1 VRHLTCGTFGLPGG
15 PGDLDRKGVGVVV
28 DARILHTTAALREA
42 ILRLAADRPVSRI
55 TVADVTRAAGINR
68 ATFYSHAVSPGSLL
82 ADVLTPELDRIR
94 EDDAAAR
101 RAAFERGAGPDELE
115 SITRRGIDAVV
126 EHVVSYKD
134 IYGKALPDP
143 EDGSLHRLLVD
154 HFTVSSAQH
163 IRELPAEGRPE
174 LLDDVAAGFVAQGFV
189 GAIEAWLA
197 GPRRSRKSLVQTITL
212 SFPAWWR

>member
-1 VRHLTCGTFGLPGG
+1 M
-15 PGDLDRKGVGVVV
+15 V

-42 ILRLAADRPVSRI
+42 ILRLAADRPVSEI

-82 ADVLTPELDRIR
+82 ADVLTPDLDRIR
-94 EDDAAAR
+94 EDDAEVR
-101 RAAFERGAGPDELE
+101 RAAFARGAGVDEFAT
-115 SITRRGIDAVV
+115 ITRRGINAVV
-126 EHVVSYKD
+126 EHVVAHRE

-143 EDGSLHRLLVD
+143 NDASLHRLLVE
-154 HFTVSSAQH
+154 HFTVSSEQH
-163 IRELPAEGRPE
+163 IRTLEREHRPE

-197 GPRRSRKSLVQTITL
+197 GPRRSRKALVDTIVL
-212 SFPAWWR
+212 SFPSWWR

>member
-1 VRHLTCGTFGLPGG
+1 M
-15 PGDLDRKGVGVVV
+15 V

-42 ILRLAADRPVSRI
+42 ILRLAADRPVSEI

-94 EDDAAAR
+94 QDDADAR
-101 RAAFERGAGPDELE
+101 RVAANRGADLDELAM
-115 SITRRGIDAVV
+115 ITRRGINAVV
-126 EHVVSYKD
+126 EHVVAHRD

-143 EDGSLHRLLVD
+143 NDASLHRLLVE
-154 HFTVSSAQH
+154 HFTVSSEQH
-163 IRELPAEGRPE
+163 IRSLDDEHRPE

-197 GPRRSRKSLVQTITL
+197 GPRRSRKALVDTIVL
-212 SFPAWWR
+212 SFPSWWR

>member
-1 VRHLTCGTFGLPGG
+1 M
-15 PGDLDRKGVGVVV
+15 V

-42 ILRLAADRPVSRI
+42 ILRLAADRPVSEI

-94 EDDAAAR
+94 EDDAEIR
-101 RAAFERGAGPDELE
+101 RAAFARGAGADEFAT
-115 SITRRGIDAVV
+115 ITRRGINAVV
-126 EHVVSYKD
+126 EHVVAHRD

-143 EDGSLHRLLVD
+143 NDASLHRLLVE
-154 HFTVSSAQH
+154 HFTVSSEQH
-163 IRELPAEGRPE
+163 IRTLEREHRPE

-197 GPRRSRKSLVQTITL
+197 GPRRSRKALVDTIVL
-212 SFPAWWR
+212 SFPSWWR

>member
-1 VRHLTCGTFGLPGG
+1 M
-15 PGDLDRKGVGVVV
+15 V

-42 ILRLAADRPVSRI
+42 ILHLAADRPVSRI

-94 EDDAAAR
+94 DDDAAAR
-101 RAAFERGAGPDELE
+101 RAAFERGADADELAA
-115 SITRRGIDAVV
+115 ITRRGIDAVV
-126 EHVVSYKD
+126 EHVVAHKD

-154 HFTVSSAQH
+154 HFTVSSARH
-163 IRELPAEGRPE
+163 IAELPEDRPA

-197 GPRRSRKSLVQTITL
+197 GPRRSRRALVETITL

>member
-1 VRHLTCGTFGLPGG
+1 M
-15 PGDLDRKGVGVVV
+15 V
-28 DARILHTTAALREA
+28 DARILHTTAALGEA
-42 ILRLAADRPVSRI
+42 IMRLAADRPVSRI

-94 EDDAAAR
+94 ADDAEAR
-101 RAAFERGAGPDELE
+101 RAAAERGAGADELAA
-115 SITRRGIDAVV
+115 ITRRGINAVV
-126 EHVVSYKD
+126 DHVVTHRDVYA
-134 IYGKALPDP
+134 KALPDT
-143 EDGSLHRLLVD
+143 EDASLHRLLVD

-163 IRELPAEGRPE
+163 IRSLPAADRPE

-197 GPRRSRKSLVQTITL
+197 GPRRARKALVDTIVL
-212 SFPAWWR
+212 SFPSWWR

>member
-1 VRHLTCGTFGLPGG
+1 M
-15 PGDLDRKGVGVVV
+15 V

-94 EDDAAAR
+94 EDDVAAR
-101 RAAFERGAGPDELE
+101 RAAFERGAGPDELAA
-115 SITRRGIDAVV
+115 ITRRGIDAVV
-126 EHVVSYKD
+126 EHVIAHRD

-163 IRELPAEGRPE
+163 IRELPAGRPE

-197 GPRRSRKSLVQTITL
+197 GPRRSRKALVETITL

>member
-1 VRHLTCGTFGLPGG
+1 M
-15 PGDLDRKGVGVVV
+15 V

-42 ILRLAADRPVSRI
+42 ILRLAAARPVSEI

-94 EDDAAAR
+94 EDDADAR
-101 RAAFERGAGPDELE
+101 RAAAAADSGADAAELAA
-115 SITRRGIDAVV
+115 ITRRGINAVV
-126 EHVVSYKD
+126 EHVVAHRD
-134 IYGKALPDP
+134 IYAKALPDP
-143 EDGSLHRLLVD
+143 NDGSLHRLLVE

-163 IRELPAEGRPE
+163 IRSLDAAVRPD

-197 GPRRSRKSLVQTITL
+197 GPRRSRKALVDTIVL
-212 SFPAWWR
+212 SFPSWWR

>member
-1 VRHLTCGTFGLPGG
+1 M
-15 PGDLDRKGVGVVV
+15 V

-42 ILRLAADRPVSRI
+42 ILRLAADRPVSEI

-68 ATFYSHAVSPGSLL
+68 ATFYSHAISPGSLL

-94 EDDAAAR
+94 EDDADAR
-101 RAAFERGAGPDELE
+101 RAAAERGAGADELAT
-115 SITRRGIDAVV
+115 ITRRGINAVV
-126 EHVVSYKD
+126 EHVVAHRE
-134 IYGKALPDP
+134 IYCRALPDP
-143 EDGSLHRLLVD
+143 NDASLHRLLVE

-163 IRELPAEGRPE
+163 IRSLDIEHRPE

-197 GPRRSRKSLVQTITL
+197 GPRRSRKALVDTIVL

>member
-1 VRHLTCGTFGLPGG
+1 M
-15 PGDLDRKGVGVVV
+15 V

-42 ILRLAADRPVSRI
+42 ILRLAADRPVSEI

-94 EDDAAAR
+94 DDDSEAR
-101 RAAFERGAGPDELE
+101 RAAYERGADRDELAA
-115 SITRRGIDAVV
+115 ITRKGINAVV
-126 EHVVSYKD
+126 EHVVLHRE
-134 IYGKALPDP
+134 IYVRALPDP
-143 EDGSLHRLLVD
+143 NDASLHRLLVE
-154 HFTVSSAQH
+154 HFTVSSALH
-163 IRELPAEGRPE
+163 IRELDAASRPE

-197 GPRRSRKSLVQTITL
+197 GTRRSRKALVDTITR
-212 SFPAWWR
+212 SFPAWWS

>member
-1 VRHLTCGTFGLPGG
+1 M
-15 PGDLDRKGVGVVV
+15 V

-42 ILRLAADRPVSRI
+42 ILRLAAERPVSEI

-94 EDDAAAR
+94 QDDADERRAAAAR
-101 RAAFERGAGPDELE
+101 GAGADELAAV
-115 SITRRGIDAVV
+115 TRRGINAVV
-126 EHVVSYKD
+126 EHVTAHRD
-134 IYGKALPDP
+134 IYCRALPDP
-143 EDGSLHRLLVD
+143 SDASLHRLLVE
-154 HFTVSSAQH
+154 HFTVSSALH
-163 IRELPAEGRPE
+163 IRELGAEQRPE
-174 LLDDVAAGFVAQGFV
+174 LLADVAAGFVAQGFV

-197 GPRRSRKSLVQTITL
+197 GPRRSRRALVETITL

>member
-1 VRHLTCGTFGLPGG
+1 M
-15 PGDLDRKGVGVVV
+15 V

-42 ILRLAADRPVSRI
+42 ILRLAAERPVSEI

-94 EDDAAAR
+94 QDDADERRAAAAR
-101 RAAFERGAGPDELE
+101 GAGADELAAV
-115 SITRRGIDAVV
+115 TRRGINAVV
-126 EHVVSYKD
+126 EHVTAHRD
-134 IYGKALPDP
+134 IYCRALPDP
-143 EDGSLHRLLVD
+143 NDASLHRLLVE
-154 HFTVSSAQH
+154 HFTVSSALH
-163 IRELPAEGRPE
+163 IRELGAEQRPE
-174 LLDDVAAGFVAQGFV
+174 LLADVAAGFVAQGFV

-197 GPRRSRKSLVQTITL
+197 GPRRSRRALVETITL

>member
-1 VRHLTCGTFGLPGG
+1 M
-15 PGDLDRKGVGVVV
+15 V

-42 ILRLAADRPVSRI
+42 ILRLAADRPVSAI

-94 EDDAAAR
+94 DEDAAAR
-101 RAAFERGAGPDELE
+101 AAAAERGAGRDEFA
-115 SITRRGIDAVV
+115 SITRRGIGAVI
-126 EHVVSYKD
+126 EHVVAHRD
-134 IYGKALPDP
+134 IYCNALPDP
-143 EDGSLHRLLVD
+143 EDASLHRLLVG
-154 HFTVSSAQH
+154 HFTVSSVQH
-163 IRELPAEGRPE
+163 IRSLDPEHVPE

-197 GPRRSRKSLVQTITL
+197 GPRRSRKALVDTIVL
-212 SFPAWWR
+212 SFPSWWR

>member
-1 VRHLTCGTFGLPGG
+1 M
-15 PGDLDRKGVGVVV
+15 V

-42 ILRLAADRPVSRI
+42 VLRLATDRPVSEI

-94 EDDAAAR
+94 ADDLDAR
-101 RAAFERGAGPDELE
+101 RAAVERGADADELAA
-115 SITRRGIDAVV
+115 ITRRGINAVV
-126 EHVVSYKD
+126 DHVVAHRE
-134 IYGKALPDP
+134 IYARGLPDT
-143 EDGSLHRLLVD
+143 EDASLHRLLVQ

-163 IRELPAEGRPE
+163 IRELDPATKPD
-174 LLDDVAAGFVAQGFV
+174 LIDDVAAGFVAQGFV

-197 GPRRSRKSLVQTITL
+197 GPRRSRKALVETITL

>member
-1 VRHLTCGTFGLPGG
+1 M
-15 PGDLDRKGVGVVV
+15 V

-94 EDDAAAR
+94 DTDAAAR
-101 RAAFERGAGPDELE
+101 RAAFDRGAGPDELAA
-115 SITRRGIDAVV
+115 ITRRGIDAVV
-126 EHVVSYKD
+126 EHVVAHKE

-163 IRELPAEGRPE
+163 IRELPAGRPE

-197 GPRRSRKSLVQTITL
+197 GPRRSRKALVETITL

>member
-1 VRHLTCGTFGLPGG
+1 VEPDQK
-15 PGDLDRKGVGVVV
+15 GDGVMV

-42 ILRLAADRPVSRI
+42 ILRLAADRPVSEI

-94 EDDAAAR
+94 EDDADAR
-101 RAAFERGAGPDELE
+101 RVAADRGAGADELAT
-115 SITRRGIDAVV
+115 ITRRGINAVV
-126 EHVVSYKD
+126 EHVVAHRD
-134 IYGKALPDP
+134 IYGRALPDP
-143 EDGSLHRLLVD
+143 NDASLHRLLVE

-163 IRELPAEGRPE
+163 IRSLDAAHRPE

-197 GPRRSRKSLVQTITL
+197 GPRRSRKALVDTIVL

>member
-1 VRHLTCGTFGLPGG
+1 M
-15 PGDLDRKGVGVVV
+15 V
-28 DARILHTTAALREA
+28 DARILHTTAALRDA
-42 ILRLAADRPVSRI
+42 IMRLAAARPVSEI

-94 EDDAAAR
+94 EDDAEAR
-101 RAAFERGAGPDELE
+101 RTAAARGAGADELAA
-115 SITRRGIDAVV
+115 ITRRGIDAVV
-126 EHVVSYKD
+126 EHVVTHRD

-143 EDGSLHRLLVD
+143 NDGSLHRLLVE

-163 IRELPAEGRPE
+163 IRSLDAARPE

-197 GPRRSRKSLVQTITL
+197 GPRRSRRALVDTIVL
-212 SFPAWWR
+212 SFPSWWR

>member
-1 VRHLTCGTFGLPGG
+1 M
-15 PGDLDRKGVGVVV
+15 V

-42 ILRLAADRPVSRI
+42 VLRLATDRPVSEI

-94 EDDAAAR
+94 EDDLTARHAAAEHGAD
-101 RAAFERGAGPDELE
+101 AAELAA
-115 SITRRGIDAVV
+115 ITRRGINAVID
-126 EHVVSYKD
+126 HVVAHRD
-134 IYGKALPDP
+134 IYARGLPDT
-143 EDGSLHRLLVD
+143 EDASLHRLLVQ

-163 IRELPAEGRPE
+163 IRELDPATKPD
-174 LLDDVAAGFVAQGFV
+174 LIDDVAAGFVAQGFV

-197 GPRRSRKSLVQTITL
+197 GPRRSRKALVETITL
-212 SFPAWWR
+212 SFPAWWS

>member
-1 VRHLTCGTFGLPGG
+1 M
-15 PGDLDRKGVGVVV
+15 V

-42 ILRLAADRPVSRI
+42 ILRLAADRPVSAI

-94 EDDAAAR
+94 DEDAAAR
-101 RAAFERGAGPDELE
+101 AAAAERGAGRDEFA
-115 SITRRGIDAVV
+115 SITRRGIGAVI
-126 EHVVSYKD
+126 EHVVAHRD
-134 IYGKALPDP
+134 IYCNALPDP
-143 EDGSLHRLLVD
+143 EDASLHRLLVG
-154 HFTVSSAQH
+154 HFTVSSVQH
-163 IRELPAEGRPE
+163 IRSLDPEHVPE

-197 GPRRSRKSLVQTITL
+197 GPRRSRKALVDTIVL
-212 SFPAWWR
+212 SFTSWWR

>member
-1 VRHLTCGTFGLPGG
+1 M
-15 PGDLDRKGVGVVV
+15 V

-42 ILRLAADRPVSRI
+42 ILRLAADRPVSEI

-94 EDDAAAR
+94 QDDADER
-101 RAAFERGAGPDELE
+101 RAAAERGAGAKELAA
-115 SITRRGIDAVV
+115 ITRRGINAVV
-126 EHVVSYKD
+126 EHVTTHRD

-143 EDGSLHRLLVD
+143 NDASLHRLLVE
-154 HFTVSSAQH
+154 HFTVSSALH
-163 IRELPAEGRPE
+163 IRELDPAHRPD

-197 GPRRSRKSLVQTITL
+197 GPRRSRKALVETITL
-212 SFPAWWR
+212 SFPAWWS

>member
-1 VRHLTCGTFGLPGG
+1 M
-15 PGDLDRKGVGVVV
+15 V

-42 ILRLAADRPVSRI
+42 ILRLATDRPVSTI

-101 RAAFERGAGPDELE
+101 RTAAARGADAAELAA
-115 SITRRGIDAVV
+115 ITRRGINAVV
-126 EHVVSYKD
+126 EHVTAHRD
-134 IYGKALPDP
+134 IYCKALPDP
-143 EDGSLHRLLVD
+143 NDASLHRLLVE
-154 HFTVSSAQH
+154 HFTVSSVQH
-163 IRELPAEGRPE
+163 IQELDPASRPP

-197 GPRRSRKSLVQTITL
+197 GPRRSRKALVETITL
-212 SFPAWWR
+212 SFPAWWN

>member
-1 VRHLTCGTFGLPGG
+1 M
-15 PGDLDRKGVGVVV
+15 V

-42 ILRLAADRPVSRI
+42 ILRLAADRPVSEI

-94 EDDAAAR
+94 EDDAEVR
-101 RAAFERGAGPDELE
+101 RAAFARGAGADEFAT
-115 SITRRGIDAVV
+115 ITRRGINAVV
-126 EHVVSYKD
+126 EHVVAHRD

-143 EDGSLHRLLVD
+143 NDASLHRLLVE
-154 HFTVSSAQH
+154 HFTVSSEQH
-163 IRELPAEGRPE
+163 IRTLEREHRPE

-197 GPRRSRKSLVQTITL
+197 GPRRSRKALVDTIVL
-212 SFPAWWR
+212 SFPSWWR

>member
-1 VRHLTCGTFGLPGG
+1 
-15 PGDLDRKGVGVVV
+15 VV
-28 DARILHTTAALREA
+28 DARIVHTTAALREA
-42 ILRLAADRPVSRI
+42 VLRLAADRPVSAI

-94 EDDAAAR
+94 EEDVEAR
-101 RAAFERGAGPDELE
+101 RAASARGAGEDELAA
-115 SITRRGIDAVV
+115 ITRRGIDAVV
-126 EHVVSYKD
+126 EHVVAHRD
-134 IYGKALPDP
+134 IYARGLPDT
-143 EDGSLHRLLVD
+143 EDASLHRLLVQ

-163 IRELPAEGRPE
+163 IRELDPASRPP

-197 GPRRSRKSLVQTITL
+197 GPRRSRRSLVETITL
-212 SFPAWWR
+212 SFPAWWH

>member
-1 VRHLTCGTFGLPGG
+1 M
-15 PGDLDRKGVGVVV
+15 V

-42 ILRLAADRPVSRI
+42 ILRLAADRPVSEI

-94 EDDAAAR
+94 DDDSDAR
-101 RAAFERGAGPDELE
+101 RAAYERGADRDELAT
-115 SITRRGIDAVV
+115 ITRKGINAVV
-126 EHVVSYKD
+126 EHVVLHRD
-134 IYGKALPDP
+134 IYVRALPDP
-143 EDGSLHRLLVD
+143 NDASLHRLLVD
-154 HFTVSSAQH
+154 HFTVSSALH
-163 IRELPAEGRPE
+163 IRELDAATRPD

-197 GPRRSRKSLVQTITL
+197 GTRRSRKALVDTITR
-212 SFPAWWR
+212 SFPAWWS

>member
-1 VRHLTCGTFGLPGG
+1 
-15 PGDLDRKGVGVVV
+15 VV

-42 ILRLAADRPVSRI
+42 VLRLATDRPVSEI

-94 EDDAAAR
+94 ADDLAAR
-101 RAAFERGAGPDELE
+101 RAAVERGADADELAA
-115 SITRRGIDAVV
+115 ITRRGINAVV
-126 EHVVSYKD
+126 DHVVAHRE
-134 IYGKALPDP
+134 IYARGLPDT
-143 EDGSLHRLLVD
+143 EDASLHRLLVQ

-163 IRELPAEGRPE
+163 IRELDPATKPD
-174 LLDDVAAGFVAQGFV
+174 LIDDVAAGFVAQGFV

-197 GPRRSRKSLVQTITL
+197 GPRRSRKALVETITL

>member
-1 VRHLTCGTFGLPGG
+1 M
-15 PGDLDRKGVGVVV
+15 V

-42 ILRLAADRPVSRI
+42 IMRLAADRPVSRI

-94 EDDAAAR
+94 EDDTEAR
-101 RAAFERGAGPDELE
+101 RAAADRGADADELAA
-115 SITRRGIDAVV
+115 ITRRGINAVI
-126 EHVVSYKD
+126 EHVVTHRD
-134 IYGKALPDP
+134 IYAKALPDP
-143 EDGSLHRLLVD
+143 EDASLHRLLVD

-163 IRELPAEGRPE
+163 IRSLDTVDRPE
-174 LLDDVAAGFVAQGFV
+174 LLADVAAGFVAQGFV

-197 GPRRSRKSLVQTITL
+197 GPRRARKALVDTIVL
-212 SFPAWWR
+212 SFPSWWR

>member
-1 VRHLTCGTFGLPGG
+1 M
-15 PGDLDRKGVGVVV
+15 V

-42 ILRLAADRPVSRI
+42 ILRLAAERPVSEI

-94 EDDAAAR
+94 QDDADERRAAAAR
-101 RAAFERGAGPDELE
+101 GAGADELAAV
-115 SITRRGIDAVV
+115 TRRGINAVV
-126 EHVVSYKD
+126 EHVTTHRD
-134 IYGKALPDP
+134 IYCRALPDP
-143 EDGSLHRLLVD
+143 NDASLHRLLVE
-154 HFTVSSAQH
+154 HFTVSSALH
-163 IRELPAEGRPE
+163 IRELGAEQRPE
-174 LLDDVAAGFVAQGFV
+174 LLADVAAGFVAQGFV

-197 GPRRSRKSLVQTITL
+197 GPRRSRRALVETITL

>member
-1 VRHLTCGTFGLPGG
+1 
-15 PGDLDRKGVGVVV
+15 VV

-42 ILRLAADRPVSRI
+42 VLRLATDRPVSEI

-94 EDDAAAR
+94 ADDLAAR
-101 RAAFERGAGPDELE
+101 RAAVERGADPDELAA
-115 SITRRGIDAVV
+115 ITRRGINAVV
-126 EHVVSYKD
+126 DHVVAHRE
-134 IYGKALPDP
+134 IYARGLPDT
-143 EDGSLHRLLVD
+143 EDASLHRLLVQ

-163 IRELPAEGRPE
+163 IRELDPATKPD
-174 LLDDVAAGFVAQGFV
+174 LIDDVAAGFVAQGFV

-197 GPRRSRKSLVQTITL
+197 GPRRSRKALVETITL